1 MTIQTMVDEQD
12 QQRQQELLMTYR
24 RTLAQL
30 CKQAAQ
36 YGGESFAPPQVANGI
51 HEARDNIWRIKNA
64 LRSSGINID
73 DDPNDAPMS
82 IRSPT
87 AIEAAHQL
95 LATLPLDTIPTLTPL
110 PLGSRMPF
118 NHNPLFVGRAE
129 DLRLLAVT
137 LKSGSTAAI
146 GQIAA
151 ATGLGGIGKTQLA
164 CEFVHRYGSYFAGGV
179 FWLNFGDPE
188 LVPAEIR
195 VCGGVGHM
203 ELRSDFDR
211 LTPDDQ
217 LRLVRAA
224 WQSSLPRLLV
234 FDNCEDEALLAT
246 WRPLNSGCHI
256 LITSRRL
263 HWDVSLDVQ
272 VFPLGVLSRRESEA
286 LLHKHRPDLPID
298 SLELNEIATELG
310 YLPLALHLAGSFLSR
325 YRYMTTPAEYLA
337 ELRST
342 NALQHPSL
350 EGHNLRE
357 DTSPTRHLQHVGRT
371 FALSYN
377 QLDPN
382 DRVDMLARSLLTHA
396 AHFEPGAPVQR
407 TLLLSL
413 LDVLGDSRT
422 VLEAEDALT
431 RLIDLGLLEVTGEG
445 SLRLHRLLAAFI
457 RQMTEQED
465 VQTPLLR
472 KFAVENERWLKG
484 QPYDGRFAYELF
496 RRALAEQNIQVWG
509 YVCSYYKPMIVNWI
523 NSSNSSFRIKNSDAI
538 VDGTFDDF
546 RKTITSNS
554 FDNFPT
560 LDELLNCLEQC
571 YKDALDKNVDKEF
584 VTTDLL
590 READAIRPEILS
602 DIELTEVVLKARRE
616 KNYYRLQ
623 PENMQYTHELF
634 RRAIVL
640 RDEDAWSAIYE
651 MYSSVVADW
660 ISTRTISINDV
671 ELIIADVFARF
682 WSAITPER
690 FASFPSMSILLVYMR
705 QVAKSVFVDFL
716 KDARTAEIPIF
727 AYTESHVLEQVLQVE
742 SNVDVE
748 SEAIQAIT
756 QKELLTYVGSL
767 FRDKKERLVV
777 LLSLS
782 NEYKPADIYSKYS
795 HLFES
800 IDEVYSIKYNAL
812 RRLRNDP
819 EILDMLSPT

>member
-1 MTIQTMVDEQD
+1 MVDEQD

-272 VFPLGVLSRRESEA
+272 VFRWVFF
-286 LLHKHRPDLPID
+286 
-298 SLELNEIATELG
+298 LEEKV
-310 YLPLALHLAGSFLSR
+310 R
-325 YRYMTTPAEYLA
+325 
-337 ELRST
+337 
-342 NALQHPSL
+342 
-350 EGHNLRE
+350 
-357 DTSPTRHLQHVGRT
+357 
-371 FALSYN
+371 LSYTSIV
-377 QLDPN
+377 P
-382 DRVDMLARSLLTHA
+382 TY
-396 AHFEPGAPVQR
+396 P
-407 TLLLSL
+407 
-413 LDVLGDSRT
+413 
-422 VLEAEDALT
+422 
-431 RLIDLGLLEVTGEG
+431 LI
-445 SLRLHRLLAAFI
+445 R
-457 RQMTEQED
+457 
-465 VQTPLLR
+465 
-472 KFAVENERWLKG
+472 
-484 QPYDGRFAYELF
+484 
-496 RRALAEQNIQVWG
+496 
-509 YVCSYYKPMIVNWI
+509 
-523 NSSNSSFRIKNSDAI
+523 
-538 VDGTFDDF
+538 
-546 RKTITSNS
+546 
-554 FDNFPT
+554 
-560 LDELLNCLEQC
+560 
-571 YKDALDKNVDKEF
+571 
-584 VTTDLL
+584 
-590 READAIRPEILS
+590 
-602 DIELTEVVLKARRE
+602 
-616 KNYYRLQ
+616 
-623 PENMQYTHELF
+623 
-634 RRAIVL
+634 
-640 RDEDAWSAIYE
+640 
-651 MYSSVVADW
+651 
-660 ISTRTISINDV
+660 
-671 ELIIADVFARF
+671 
-682 WSAITPER
+682 
-690 FASFPSMSILLVYMR
+690 
-705 QVAKSVFVDFL
+705 
-716 KDARTAEIPIF
+716 
-727 AYTESHVLEQVLQVE
+727 
-742 SNVDVE
+742 
-748 SEAIQAIT
+748 
-756 QKELLTYVGSL
+756 
-767 FRDKKERLVV
+767 
-777 LLSLS
+777 
-782 NEYKPADIYSKYS
+782 
-795 HLFES
+795 
-800 IDEVYSIKYNAL
+800 
-812 RRLRNDP
+812 
-819 EILDMLSPT
+819 